1 MGESSSTENKSQSLP
16 EGIAVKSIYKALKNN
31 MKIWMTKALRYAI
44 FKPFYARIV
53 VGFFYNLKH
62 LQSEFSSLLHHGTTV
77 HAPASRCNMLAAVE
91 NGLTWLTIKS

>member
-31 MKIWMTKALRYAI
+31 VKIWMTKALRYAI

-53 VGFFYNLKH
+53 IFFLQLEASTVGV
-62 LQSEFSSLLHHGTTV
+62 QFSFTSRDNCICASVSL
-77 HAPASRCNMLAAVE
+77 
-91 NGLTWLTIKS
+91 

>member
-31 MKIWMTKALRYAI
+31 VKIWMTKALRYAI

-53 VGFFYNLKH
+53 FFFFLQLEASTVGV
-62 LQSEFSSLLHHGTTV
+62 QFSFTSRDDCICASVSL
-77 HAPASRCNMLAAVE
+77 
-91 NGLTWLTIKS
+91 